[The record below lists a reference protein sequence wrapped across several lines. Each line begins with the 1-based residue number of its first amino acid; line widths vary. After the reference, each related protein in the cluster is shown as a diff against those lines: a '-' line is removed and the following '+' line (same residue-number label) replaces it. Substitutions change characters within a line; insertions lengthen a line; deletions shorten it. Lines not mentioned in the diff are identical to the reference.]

1 MPTKFRVISF
11 VQENFSSNLLHH
23 NVPWVDR
30 SRAAHQGRQDGVS
43 GKDVDFR
50 LGSGQLPDDGIVGG
64 GDSVEDT
71 VDAFE
76 GLLIF
81 DVDTVVSFVVIF
93 ESSGADTEK
102 YEKTLSVLNSQILTK
117 DLIVWKKKFLQ
128 LLYYPAVVA

>member
-30 SRAAHQGRQDGVS
+30 SRAAHQGRQDCVG

-50 LGSGQLPDDGIVGG
+50 LGSGQLSDDGVVGG
-64 GDSVEDT
+64 GHGVEDA

-93 ESSGADTEK
+93 KSSGADTEK
-102 YEKTLSVLNSQILTK
+102 YENVECSIQSILWQRF
-117 DLIVWKKKFLQ
+117 DSSKK
-128 LLYYPAVVA
+128 